1 MRLPNE
7 EYKKAVNC
15 LKRYNYN
22 CIKIMTIREDIMS
35 ISGLSVDGMPK
46 AKYTKSDM
54 VLNSVIQLQ
63 EDVELKNAIKEV
75 KAVQMALQLVSE
87 ESNIIFEEL
96 FRKGTDKYTI
106 INNILHTSEETYKR
120 RKRELIYTT
129 YEEFS
134 KIWPFFDTFSSKNSV
149 IILMWIGITYKNVMT
164 GPENFL

>member
-22 CIKIMTIREDIMS
+22 CIKIMSIREDIMS
-35 ISGLSVDGMPK
+35 ISGLNMDGMPK

-63 EDVELKNAIKEV
+63 EDKELKKAIKEV

-87 ESNIIFEEL
+87 DSKKIFE
-96 FRKGTDKYTI
+96 TI
-106 INNILHTSEETYKR
+106 YIQCKSKWDLINNGMSERTFVR
-120 RKRELIYTT
+120 RKSELVTAVN
-129 YEEFS
+129 EEL
-134 KIWPFFDTFSSKNSV
+134 KK
-149 IILMWIGITYKNVMT
+149 LA
-164 GPENFL
+164 